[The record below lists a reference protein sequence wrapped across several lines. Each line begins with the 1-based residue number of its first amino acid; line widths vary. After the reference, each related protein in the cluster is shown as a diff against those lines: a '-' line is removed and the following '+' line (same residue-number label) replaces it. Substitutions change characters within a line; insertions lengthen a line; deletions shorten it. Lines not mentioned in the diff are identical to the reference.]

1 MRIMPTLIAAIL
13 GALAVWGIAFAIW
26 ICFEHT
32 AVMAALLFTAGGA
45 LAGVLTY
52 RDLVEIDDLYEEFTE
67 LDE

>member
-45 LAGVLTY
+45 LAGALTY
-52 RDLVEIDDLYEEFTE
+52 RDLVEIDELYEGFSKT
-67 LDE
+67 DE